1 MDDTTTTTTGAPR
14 LPIAAAA
21 DRRRLARMLGALAAS
36 LLAALMLGAP
46 AHAALTAAGPPVP
59 RYGFPEYYQDQ
70 TGLRLALCV
79 ENEDPF
85 CSNVAPN
92 PGPATVAADPAQS
105 NFPDE
110 TFYWSADALI
120 DKRTVGVRARLV
132 LAQEAAFANDV
143 PAAGDQMTFGRIRV
157 RIDGATPN
165 AAYTVTH
172 PYGTERL
179 TADKRG
185 RVSFTDDVGCAA
197 APCDFTDALAT
208 RIGPFLRWDPSS
220 PPAAPAGYVGNP
232 LREHTVVGSPR
243 GAAFNVFRVSGPD
256 IGGPG
261 DDVIETH
268 LFTVEGKAAATQG
281 TAAPATAATASR
293 PTPAGAPAAGT
304 PAANTAAPTGATAAP
319 AAPATPGGTT
329 PPPAPRPPV
338 APSMPNLPGLP
349 PLPPIPALPL
359 PHLPA
364 LPGLPGL

>member
-1 MDDTTTTTTGAPR
+1 MDDTTITTSGATR
-14 LPIAAAA
+14 LPSAAAA
-21 DRRRLARMLGALAAS
+21 DRRRLTRMLGALAAS
-36 LLAALMLGAP
+36 LLAALALGAP
-46 AHAALTAAGPPVP
+46 ARAALTAAGPVVP
-59 RYGFPEYYQDQ
+59 QYGFPEYYQDA

-110 TFYWSADALI
+110 TFYWSAEALI

-132 LAQEAAFANDV
+132 LAQEAAFANDAV
-143 PAAGDQMTFGRIRV
+143 AAGDQITFGRIRV
-157 RIDGATPN
+157 RIDGAKPN

-172 PYGTERL
+172 PYGTEHL

-185 RVSFTDDVGCAA
+185 RVSFTDDVGCDAT
-197 APCDFTDALAT
+197 PCDFTDALAT
-208 RIGPFLRWDPSS
+208 RIGPFLRWDPKTA
-220 PPAAPAGYVGNP
+220 PAAPAGYVGNP

-261 DDVIETH
+261 DDLIETH

-281 TAAPATAATASR
+281 TAAPADTAAGRPAPAGTAS
-293 PTPAGAPAAGT
+293 GGT
-304 PAANTAAPTGATAAP
+304 
-319 AAPATPGGTT
+319 APATGVPAPAGTAPTAPGA
-329 PPPAPRPPV
+329 PSAPRPPV
-338 APSMPNLPGLP
+338 APAMPNLPGLP

-359 PHLPA
+359 PHLPG